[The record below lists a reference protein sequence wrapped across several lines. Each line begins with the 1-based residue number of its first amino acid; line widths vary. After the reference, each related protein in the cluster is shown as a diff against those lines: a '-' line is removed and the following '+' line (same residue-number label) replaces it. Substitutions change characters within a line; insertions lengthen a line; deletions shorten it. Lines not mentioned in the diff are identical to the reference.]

1 MPEGDQN
8 NEATLSTEAMDDNQE
23 EQVNATIMPVSN
35 PYGSNMALLEHF
47 CGQAPMDIA
56 CAEQERLAA
65 PARTTRKR
73 KNRDDEDVL
82 ISKGKGVDASDED
95 DDHIILEMEERN
107 YEASRRVSAHTPD
120 VIPNLLE
127 DSASGSSSGKRAR
140 SDEDVVDKHPVGRL
154 RISAEWNGLKKLQ
167 ADYDEVQEQGNVS
180 TIDRGAVGPV
190 PPQVP

>member
-1 MPEGDQN
+1 
-8 NEATLSTEAMDDNQE
+8 MDDNQE

-95 DDHIILEMEERN
+95 DDHIILEMEER
-107 YEASRRVSAHTPD
+107 RVSAHTPD

-167 ADYDEVQEQGNVS
+167 ADYDEVDLLFCDRFRRLRHGTRWDHNSVTNINVVEIWS
-180 TIDRGAVGPV
+180 TEEFFPD
-190 PPQVP
+190 

>member
-8 NEATLSTEAMDDNQE
+8 NEATLSTEAMEDNQE
-23 EQVNATIMPVSN
+23 EQVNAAIMPVSN

-73 KNRDDEDVL
+73 KNRDDEDIL

-95 DDHIILEMEERN
+95 DDHIILEMEERWNSEHCGNKYGSFLMEEQVEMWRN
-107 YEASRRVSAHTPD
+107 YEASKRVSAHTPD

-127 DSASGSSSGKRAR
+127 DFASGSSS
-140 SDEDVVDKHPVGRL
+140 V
-154 RISAEWNGLKKLQ
+154 EWPE
-167 ADYDEVQEQGNVS
+167 EVAS
-180 TIDRGAVGPV
+180 
-190 PPQVP
+190 